1 MKRSLAFLLPAF
13 AAIGSAS
20 AQSTAPATAATVTAG
35 RLENVRLLAAE
46 GAAKAMVVYFSDRA
60 GWTAADD
67 ATAAALRKDGDVV
80 LGVDLAAY
88 AQALD
93 KADGECLYVVGEITD
108 LAQTAQRQL
117 DIQTYLPPIVVG
129 RGEGATFAY
138 AALADA
144 PANTLGG
151 AVASGF
157 ANRLTLR
164 LPFCPGST
172 ATKTADGK
180 SYSYAFDVTL
190 PEPASLFV
198 ADDALD
204 TVRGQASAQDAITV
218 DTLDADDPAGQIV
231 AAVSSLADS
240 IEPFGKLPAID
251 LPATGG
257 KPRAVAILVSGDGGW
272 RDLDKTI
279 GEWLSTQSIHVVGLD
294 ALHYF
299 WSKRTPQE
307 LATDVTALVKEADP
321 TGELPVMLIGYSF
334 GADTMPFAWP
344 LLPKALQD
352 RTKVIALMAPGLSTS
367 FQVTIS
373 GWLGID
379 DSGYDIPKAIASLP
393 VERVICVSGKDED
406 ASACRDP
413 ALQTFTHIETDGG
426 HHFDGNYEAIAQ
438 KFLNRL

>member
-13 AAIGSAS
+13 AAMGSAS
-20 AQSTAPATAATVTAG
+20 AQSTAPATTATVTAG

-144 PANTLGG
+144 PATTLGG

-164 LPFCPGST
+164 LPF
-172 ATKTADGK
+172 
-180 SYSYAFDVTL
+180 
-190 PEPASLFV
+190 
-198 ADDALD
+198 
-204 TVRGQASAQDAITV
+204 
-218 DTLDADDPAGQIV
+218 
-231 AAVSSLADS
+231 
-240 IEPFGKLPAID
+240 
-251 LPATGG
+251 
-257 KPRAVAILVSGDGGW
+257 
-272 RDLDKTI
+272 
-279 GEWLSTQSIHVVGLD
+279 
-294 ALHYF
+294 
-299 WSKRTPQE
+299 
-307 LATDVTALVKEADP
+307 
-321 TGELPVMLIGYSF
+321 
-334 GADTMPFAWP
+334 
-344 LLPKALQD
+344 
-352 RTKVIALMAPGLSTS
+352 
-367 FQVTIS
+367 
-373 GWLGID
+373 
-379 DSGYDIPKAIASLP
+379 
-393 VERVICVSGKDED
+393 
-406 ASACRDP
+406 
-413 ALQTFTHIETDGG
+413 
-426 HHFDGNYEAIAQ
+426 
-438 KFLNRL
+438 

>member
-1 MKRSLAFLLPAF
+1 MKRSLAFLLPVF

-20 AQSTAPATAATVTAG
+20 AQSTPTAAAATVSAG
-35 RLENVRLLAAE
+35 RLENVRLLPPD
-46 GAAKAMVVYFSDRA
+46 GPPKAMVVHFSDRA
-60 GWTAADD
+60 GWTQADD
-67 ATAAALRKDGDVV
+67 TVAAALRKDGDVV

-117 DIQTYLPPIVVG
+117 DIQTYLPPIVTG

-151 AVASGF
+151 AVASDF
-157 ANRLTLR
+157 ANKLTLR

-172 ATKTADGK
+172 ATKAADGA
-180 SYSYAFDVTL
+180 SYSYAFDVPL

-198 ADDALD
+198 DETSLD
-204 TVRGQASAQDAITV
+204 TVRGEASAQNTITV
-218 DTLDADDPAGQIV
+218 DLLDADDPAGQIV
-231 AAVSSLADS
+231 TAVSSLADG
-240 IEPFGKLPAID
+240 IEPFGKLPALD
-251 LPATGG
+251 LPATNG
-257 KPRAVAILVSGDGGW
+257 KPKAIAILVSGDGGW

-279 GEWLSTQSIHVVGLD
+279 GEWLSTQEIHVVGLD

-299 WSKRTPQE
+299 WAKRTPQE
-307 LATDVTALVKEADP
+307 LATDVAAIVKGTDP
-321 TGELPVMLIGYSF
+321 KGELPVMLIGYSF
-334 GADTMPFAWP
+334 GADTIPFAWP

-352 RTKVIALMAPGLSTS
+352 RIKVIALMAPGLTTS

-379 DSGYDIPKAIASLP
+379 DSGYEIPPAIAALP
-393 VERVICVSGKDED
+393 VDRVICVSGKEED
-406 ASACRDP
+406 QSACRDP
-413 ALQTFTHIETDGG
+413 ALKNVTHIETDGG
-426 HHFDGNYEAIAQ
+426 HHFDGNYAAIAQ
-438 KFLNRL
+438 KFLDKL

>member
-1 MKRSLAFLLPAF
+1 MASLLPVL
-13 AAIGSAS
+13 AAVGSAS
-20 AQSTAPATAATVTAG
+20 AQPAAQPATVTAG
-35 RLENVRLLAAE
+35 RLENVRLLPTD
-46 GAAKAMVVYFSDRA
+46 GPPKAMVVYFSDRG
-60 GWTAADD
+60 GWSADD
-67 ATAAALRKDGDVV
+67 DAVAAALRKDGDVV
-80 LGVDLAAY
+80 LGVDLSAY

-93 KADGECLYVVGEITD
+93 KADGQCLYVVGEITD

-117 DIQTYLPPIVVG
+117 AIQTYLPPIVAG

-172 ATKTADGK
+172 ATKSADAK
-180 SYSYAFDVTL
+180 SYSYAFDVAM

-198 ADDALD
+198 DEASLDA
-204 TVRGQASAQDAITV
+204 VRGQASAQDAITV
-218 DTLDADDPAGQIV
+218 DALDTDDPAGQIV
-231 AAVSSLADS
+231 AAVSSLAGA

-251 LPATGG
+251 LPATSG

-279 GEWLSTQSIHVVGLD
+279 GEWLSTQDIHVVGLD

-299 WSKRTPQE
+299 WAKRTPQD
-307 LATDVTALVKEADP
+307 LATDVGALVKTADP
-321 TGELPVMLIGYSF
+321 TGQLPVMLIGYSF
-334 GADTMPFAWP
+334 GADTIPFAWP
-344 LLPKALQD
+344 LLPKTLQD

-373 GWLGID
+373 GWLGIS
-379 DSGYDIPKAIASLP
+379 DSGYDIPKAIAALP
-393 VERVICVSGKDED
+393 VERVICVSGKEED
-406 ASACRDP
+406 QSACRDP
-413 ALQTFTHIETDGG
+413 MLKDFTRIETEGG
-426 HHFDGNYEAIAQ
+426 HHFDGEYEALAQ
-438 KFLNRL
+438 RFIDRL

>member
-13 AAIGSAS
+13 AAMGSAS
-20 AQSTAPATAATVTAG
+20 AQSTAPATTATVTAG

-117 DIQTYLPPIVVG
+117 DIQTYLPPIVTG

-157 ANRLTLR
+157 ANKLTLR

-172 ATKTADGK
+172 ATKAADGT
-180 SYSYAFDVTL
+180 SYSYAFDVPL

-198 ADDALD
+198 DEASLD
-204 TVRGQASAQDAITV
+204 IVRGQASAQNTITV

-231 AAVSSLADS
+231 AAVSSLADG
-240 IEPFGKLPAID
+240 IEPFGKLPALD
-251 LPATGG
+251 LPATNG
-257 KPRAVAILVSGDGGW
+257 KPRAIAILVSGDGGW

-279 GEWLSTQSIHVVGLD
+279 GEWLSTQEVHVVGLD

-299 WSKRTPQE
+299 WAKRTPQE
-307 LATDVTALVKEADP
+307 LATDVAALVKGTDP
-321 TGELPVMLIGYSF
+321 KGELPVMLIGYSF
-334 GADTMPFAWP
+334 GADTIPFAWP

-352 RTKVIALMAPGLSTS
+352 RTKVIALMAPGLTTS

-379 DSGYDIPKAIASLP
+379 DSGYAIPPAIAALP
-393 VERVICVSGKDED
+393 VDRVICVSGKEED
-406 ASACRDP
+406 QSACRDP
-413 ALQTFTHIETDGG
+413 ALKNVTHIETDGG
-426 HHFDGNYEAIAQ
+426 HHFDGNYAAIAQ
-438 KFLNRL
+438 KFLDKL